1 MSLASIHPSQRRFS
15 CEVCRKHKSR
25 CQRLNRYD
33 PKCARCTLLG
43 VECTTG
49 QQRNIG
55 RPRRAAPSNGPD
67 LTVEHP
73 PAVKLYSQPI
83 PPSMSQENA
92 TLLEGGNQLDWT
104 SMMSPAPTAVPVPVT
119 TVDNAFGAV
128 STRSTIGMDSFDQYS
143 PPWDTG
149 FGLDQTD
156 SFFNPDSGFSITTPT
171 PYSIE
176 TPPKTVSAANS
187 IYFGPI
193 DKVAIPGPE
202 TADGIDTS
210 DAIFEL
216 SNMNLDLHIRVA
228 AAEMN
233 KATLDFNSII
243 YQQSALYI
251 DNFTLAEFML
261 KTSQDFLLILTRLL
275 SSRPSRGLL
284 CASRAAETPFSK
296 LLSLSSQSHQN
307 SHHNL
312 SSSSSSSYPIAA
324 WEPLSA
330 PLSLTVTSIFT
341 QLVSLYELI
350 LHYIAARVER
360 IATDPIA
367 PIPGLTFGGLPL
379 ENPCTQG
386 MLFSEVIVH
395 LLERIERALGIV
407 SVPDGGEVG
416 LLSVRQIEVLWS
428 ELDGRRP
435 IIPGHSIMGPAKLR
449 RLFGKVAF
457 IFKQLS
463 LGMGSTE

>member
-1 MSLASIHPSQRRFS
+1 
-15 CEVCRKHKSR
+15 
-25 CQRLNRYD
+25 
-33 PKCARCTLLG
+33 
-43 VECTTG
+43 
-49 QQRNIG
+49 
-55 RPRRAAPSNGPD
+55 
-67 LTVEHP
+67 TV
-73 PAVKLYSQPI
+73 A
-83 PPSMSQENA
+83 
-92 TLLEGGNQLDWT
+92 
-104 SMMSPAPTAVPVPVT
+104 
-119 TVDNAFGAV
+119 
-128 STRSTIGMDSFDQYS
+128 
-143 PPWDTG
+143 
-149 FGLDQTD
+149 
-156 SFFNPDSGFSITTPT
+156 T

-187 IYFGPI
+187 IYFAPI

-210 DAIFEL
+210 DAIFKL

-284 CASRAAETPFSK
+284 CASRAAKTPFSK

-307 SHHNL
+307 NHHNL
-312 SSSSSSSYPIAA
+312 SSISSSSYPIAA

-379 ENPCTQG
+379 ENSCTQG

-428 ELDGRRP
+428 ELDGRRA
-435 IIPGHSIMGPAKLR
+435 IIPGHAIMGPAKLR

-457 IFKQLS
+457 IFKQL
-463 LGMGSTE
+463 

>member
-1 MSLASIHPSQRRFS
+1 RYLGCHTQAFQYEPRLAHPHCS
-15 CEVCRKHKSR
+15 CRDEQSYSG
-25 CQRLNRYD
+25 L
-33 PKCARCTLLG
+33 
-43 VECTTG
+43 
-49 QQRNIG
+49 QQHN
-55 RPRRAAPSNGPD
+55 
-67 LTVEHP
+67 L
-73 PAVKLYSQPI
+73 
-83 PPSMSQENA
+83 
-92 TLLEGGNQLDWT
+92 
-104 SMMSPAPTAVPVPVT
+104 
-119 TVDNAFGAV
+119 
-128 STRSTIGMDSFDQYS
+128 STK
-143 PPWDTG
+143 P
-149 FGLDQTD
+149 
-156 SFFNPDSGFSITTPT
+156 
-171 PYSIE
+171 
-176 TPPKTVSAANS
+176 
-187 IYFGPI
+187 
-193 DKVAIPGPE
+193 
-202 TADGIDTS
+202 
-210 DAIFEL
+210 
-216 SNMNLDLHIRVA
+216 
-228 AAEMN
+228 
-233 KATLDFNSII
+233 
-243 YQQSALYI
+243 LYI
-251 DNFTLAEFML
+251 DNFTLAEFIL

-307 SHHNL
+307 NHHNL

-416 LLSVRQIEVLWS
+416 VLSVRQIEVFWS
-428 ELDGRRP
+428 ELGGRRV
-435 IIPGHSIMGPAKLR
+435 IIPGHAIMGPANLR
-449 RLFGKVAF
+449 RLLVKVAF

>member
-1 MSLASIHPSQRRFS
+1 MGLASIHPSQRRFS

-25 CQRLNRYD
+25 CQRLNRND

-49 QQRNIG
+49 QQRNVG
-55 RPRRAAPSNGPD
+55 RPRRTAASTSPGS
-67 LTVEHP
+67 TVEHP
-73 PAVKLYSQPI
+73 PVKLYSQPI
-83 PPSMSQENA
+83 PPSVSQENA
-92 TLLEGGNQLDWT
+92 SLLEGGNQLDWT
-104 SMMSPAPTAVPVPVT
+104 SMMSPAPTPVQVPVT
-119 TVDNAFGAV
+119 AVDDAFGAV
-128 STRSTIGMDSFDQYS
+128 STGSTIGMDSFDQYS
-143 PPWDTG
+143 PSWDTG
-149 FGLDQTD
+149 FGLDQTY
-156 SFFNPDSGFSITTPT
+156 SLFNPDSGFSITTPT
-171 PYSIE
+171 PYSLE
-176 TPPKTVSAANS
+176 TPPKTANS
-187 IYFGPI
+187 TYFAPI
-193 DKVAIPGPE
+193 DTVAIQRPE
-202 TADGIDTS
+202 TADGNDTS

-216 SNMNLDLHIRVA
+216 SKMNLDLHIRVA

-233 KATLDFNSII
+233 KATLDFNSVI

-284 CASRAAETPFSK
+284 CASRTAETPFPK
-296 LLSLSSQSHQN
+296 LLSLPSQSPQN
-307 SHHNL
+307 NHHNL
-312 SSSSSSSYPIAA
+312 SSVSSSSYPIAA
-324 WEPLSA
+324 GEPLFA
-330 PLSLTVTSIFT
+330 PLALTITSIFT

-350 LHYIAARVER
+350 LQYITTRVER

-428 ELDGRRP
+428 ELDGRRA
-435 IIPGHSIMGPAKLR
+435 IIPGHAIMRPANLR

-457 IFKQLS
+457 IFRQLS
-463 LGMGSTE
+463 LGMGRTE